1 MPARRRTRAPPCL
14 TFANGNRP
22 TAGAII
28 RGELD
33 LKDDPA
39 WAGSGAADVD
49 EYARWASHVCGMACL
64 KMVLAAR
71 TGRVHPTLALARG
84 SLPYGAYAVDGDD
97 IKGMI
102 YAPFVRYVE
111 EVHGLRARVHV
122 DLATAALPALLDEAE
137 FFMASVHPSIRWP
150 DQPPPKKGGHLV
162 LVTRASADEIVF
174 HNPSG
179 EPAVDGR
186 PGTQANARLAS
197 AVFDRYFAGRGV
209 AILRG

>member
-1 MPARRRTRAPPCL
+1 MWKMHTACAPACT
-14 TFANGNRP
+14 
-22 TAGAII
+22 
-28 RGELD
+28 
-33 LKDDPA
+33 
-39 WAGSGAADVD
+39 
-49 EYARWASHVCGMACL
+49 
-64 KMVLAAR
+64 
-71 TGRVHPTLALARG
+71 
-84 SLPYGAYAVDGDD
+84 
-97 IKGMI
+97 
-102 YAPFVRYVE
+102 
-111 EVHGLRARVHV
+111 V

-150 DQPPPKKGGHLV
+150 DQSPPKKGGHLV

-186 PGTQANARLAS
+186 PGTQADARLAP

>member
-1 MPARRRTRAPPCL
+1 
-14 TFANGNRP
+14 
-22 TAGAII
+22 
-28 RGELD
+28 
-33 LKDDPA
+33 
-39 WAGSGAADVD
+39 
-49 EYARWASHVCGMACL
+49 
-64 KMVLAAR
+64 
-71 TGRVHPTLALARG
+71 
-84 SLPYGAYAVDGDD
+84 
-97 IKGMI
+97 MI

-111 EVHGLRARVHV
+111 DAYGLRAAHV

-150 DQPPPKKGGHLV
+150 DQSPPKKGGHLV

-186 PGTQANARLAS
+186 PAHRRTRAP

-209 AILRG
+209 AILRGEEGRASRQRLRARRR